1 MCGMSQQSPDRST
14 ASPPARPDASMSLLN
29 NVMDHSLDD
38 GYAEASA
45 RRRADGSAGLPRTL
59 KSKLGLAAGL
69 VVAALVVT
77 LGAAEARIS
86 APVVAKERE
95 ELIDRI
101 DAETRAA
108 DTLES
113 DVDELRS
120 DVSERQRKALEQHG
134 GDQGQLVALLA
145 GATPVEGPGVKLIV
159 DDAKNTDQGG
169 GGPRESTGFADTGRV
184 RDRDMQRVVNG
195 LWESGAEAIAING
208 QRLTALS
215 AIRAARRRHTGR
227 QQTARTAVHGARGGG
242 RQEARDR
249 LPGQRRRPVPSG
261 AQGELRHPH
270 QHLRS
275 GGGAASGRTEP
286 DRPYSRA
293 EGRRQWCGRHREGH
307 IVIAVLGLVVGV
319 VVGLLVRPEVPAVVE
334 PYLPIAV
341 VAALDAVFGGLR
353 AMLDGIFVD
362 KVFVVSFLSNVVVA
376 ALIVFLGDKLGVG
389 AQLSTGVV
397 VVLGIRIFSNAA
409 AIRRRRLPG
418 LRPMNN
424 DENPRSEQP
433 EGGASAAPDASAP
446 PPAAE
451 VSGRQRLKAGLW
463 PPRLSRA
470 QLIVAVLLFGLGLG
484 LAIQV
489 RSTSDDSALRGA
501 RQEDLVRILDEVD
514 DRTQRLE
521 DEKQRLD
528 DQRTE
533 LENSSDQA
541 EEARKQTLEKE
552 RQLGILAGTVAAQG
566 PGITL
571 TITDPSGAVAPDML
585 LDAIQELRAAGAE
598 AIQVNGV
605 RVVANTYFS
614 GDAGDV
620 EVDGKKIEA
629 PYEFTVI
636 GKPQDL
642 EPALNIPGGVVQT
655 LEKEQA
661 TVLVERSDEIVVDAL
676 RPAQRP
682 DYARSSSP

>member
-1 MCGMSQQSPDRST
+1 M
-14 ASPPARPDASMSLLN
+14 N
-29 NVMDHSLDD
+29 N
-38 GYAEASA
+38 E
-45 RRRADGSAGLPRTL
+45 
-59 KSKLGLAAGL
+59 
-69 VVAALVVT
+69 
-77 LGAAEARIS
+77 
-86 APVVAKERE
+86 
-95 ELIDRI
+95 
-101 DAETRAA
+101 
-108 DTLES
+108 
-113 DVDELRS
+113 
-120 DVSERQRKALEQHG
+120 
-134 GDQGQLVALLA
+134 
-145 GATPVEGPGVKLIV
+145 
-159 DDAKNTDQGG
+159 
-169 GGPRESTGFADTGRV
+169 
-184 RDRDMQRVVNG
+184 
-195 LWESGAEAIAING
+195 
-208 QRLTALS
+208 
-215 AIRAARRRHTGR
+215 
-227 QQTARTAVHGARGGG
+227 
-242 RQEARDR
+242 
-249 LPGQRRRPVPSG
+249 
-261 AQGELRHPH
+261 
-270 QHLRS
+270 
-275 GGGAASGRTEP
+275 
-286 DRPYSRA
+286 
-293 EGRRQWCGRHREGH
+293 
-307 IVIAVLGLVVGV
+307 
-319 VVGLLVRPEVPAVVE
+319 
-334 PYLPIAV
+334 
-341 VAALDAVFGGLR
+341 
-353 AMLDGIFVD
+353 
-362 KVFVVSFLSNVVVA
+362 
-376 ALIVFLGDKLGVG
+376 
-389 AQLSTGVV
+389 
-397 VVLGIRIFSNAA
+397 
-409 AIRRRRLPG
+409 
-418 LRPMNN
+418 PMNN
-424 DENPRSEQP
+424 DENPRSGQP
-433 EGGASAAPDASAP
+433 EGGASAAPDAPVPP
-446 PPAAE
+446 PPAKE
-451 VSGRQRLKAGLW
+451 TTGRQRLKAGLW

-571 TITDPSGAVAPDML
+571 TITDPARAVAPDML

-620 EVDGKKIEA
+620 QVDGKKIEA

-661 TVLVERSDEIVVDAL
+661 TVLVERSDDIVVDAL